1 MRTLIKNGTVV
12 TATEQVAADVWIE
25 GETIV
30 DVVGAYR
37 RAGFP
42 AEREIDAAGKYV
54 MPGGVDVH
62 THFEMP
68 MMGAVSR
75 DDFESGTIAAAHGGT
90 TTILDFANQ
99 ERGGTLRAA
108 LDAWH
113 AKAAGRAVIDYGF
126 HATVADA
133 NEATLAELDR
143 VVAEGVTS
151 FKVFTAYPGRVY
163 SDDGQILRVMQRAR
177 DLGALVQVHAENGI
191 AIDVLVAQAVARG
204 ERAPRYHALTRPEA
218 TEAEATHRVL
228 CLAEVAGA
236 AVYVVHMTSGRA
248 VEHVA
253 RFRERGLPAF
263 AETCPQY
270 LFCSTDDLERAGF
283 EGAKYVC
290 SPPMRPKAVQD
301 ALWRAVCAGHVQT
314 VATDHCPFNF
324 AGDKEL
330 GRDDFTKIPNGM
342 PAVETRLLLLWDGG
356 VRAGRFDARRF
367 VDLVATAPAKL
378 FGLYPRKGAVAA
390 GADADLLVWDPARE
404 QSLSAGALH
413 MRVDY
418 SPYEGRTVRGA
429 PTHVLSR
436 GEVIVEDGKFRGR
449 AGAGRYLKRSSWTAA

>member
-12 TATEQVAADVWIE
+12 TATECVAADVWIE

-30 DVVGAYR
+30 KVADAR
-37 RAGFP
+37 ERAAFA

-62 THFEMP
+62 THFDMP

-90 TTILDFANQ
+90 TTIIDFANQ

-113 AKAAGRAVIDYGF
+113 ARAAGKAVIDYGF

-133 NEATLAELDR
+133 NPATLDELAS
-143 VVAEGVTS
+143 VVAGGVTS

-163 SDDGQILRVMQRAR
+163 SDDGQILQVMQRAR
-177 DLGALVQVHAENGI
+177 DLGALVQVHAENGL

-204 ERAPRYHALTRPEA
+204 ERAPRFHALTRPEA

-253 RFRERGLPAF
+253 RFRERGLAAF

-270 LFCSTDDLERAGF
+270 LFCSMDDLELPGF

-290 SPPMRPKAVQD
+290 SPPPRPRAVQD
-301 ALWRAVCAGHVQT
+301 ALWRELVAGHVQT

-324 AGDKEL
+324 AGDKAL

-356 VRAGRFDARRF
+356 VRAGRFGPSRF

-378 FGLYPRKGAVAA
+378 FGLYPRKGTIAA
-390 GADADLLVWDPARE
+390 GSDADLLVWDPERE
-404 QSLSAGALH
+404 QSLSVQALH

-436 GEVIVEDGKFRGR
+436 GEVIVEAGRFLGKP
-449 AGAGRYLKRSSWTAA
+449 GAGRYLERSAWAPA